1 MNSSDSAVPSRV
13 RISQWF
19 TSIRQW
25 LGLFPLSILQLGMR
39 IGVGMVF
46 FKAGLLK
53 YQSFEFAVKLF
64 QDEYNV
70 PFLAPATA
78 ARMAMIN
85 ELTTSTLLF
94 LGLATR
100 LATLALFGMI
110 SVIQVFVYPTAWP
123 DHLLWGS
130 ILVFLLTRGPGPL
143 SVDYL
148 IDLYPLKHLYLRR
161 RLVKVR
167 AWLASFPFSIVQLA
181 MRLGVGLAF
190 FNAGLL
196 KYKSFDYATQL
207 FEEAYKVPLL
217 APASAARI
225 AMINELTCSLLLLL
239 GLATR
244 LVTLPLLAMILIIQI
259 VYPTAWPDHVLWGSI
274 LIFLLTR
281 GPGPFSIDY
290 LIERYFQKRVWRK
303 ANSAC
308 SDPR

>member
-1 MNSSDSAVPSRV
+1 MTASDGAVPGTVRVSR
-13 RISQWF
+13 WF
-19 TSIRQW
+19 SSIHQW
-25 LGLFPLSILQLGMR
+25 LGLFPLSILQFGMR

-64 QDEYNV
+64 EAEYKV
-70 PFLAPATA
+70 PFLAPTVA

-100 LATLALFGMI
+100 LATLPLLGMI
-110 SVIQVFVYPTAWP
+110 SVIQIFVYPTAWP
-123 DHLLWGS
+123 DHLLWAS

-148 IDLYPLKHLYLRR
+148 IDRYLLKRLYLSGQF
-161 RLVKVR
+161 VTVR
-167 AWLASFPFSIVQLA
+167 AWLARFPFSIVQLA

-196 KYKSFDYATQL
+196 KYTSFDYATQL
-207 FEEAYKVPLL
+207 FEEAYKVPFL
-217 APASAARI
+217 APAVAARI
-225 AMINELTCSLLLLL
+225 AMINELICSLLLLL

-244 LVTLPLLAMILIIQI
+244 LAALPLVAMILVIQI
-259 VYPTAWPDHVLWGSI
+259 VYPAAWPDHVLWGSI

-281 GPGPFSIDY
+281 GPRPFSIDY
-290 LIERYFQKRVWRK
+290 LIERYFRKRQ
-303 ANSAC
+303 
-308 SDPR
+308 